1 MIGAYRRV
9 LKIEP
14 HNASLHNN
22 LGNVLKELGS
32 LDAVVEHY
40 EASLALDLSNSDAHN
55 NLGAVLQGMDRFDEA
70 ISCFRKSLAI
80 RDDSVEALNNL
91 GGTLH
96 VVDRLEEAGNCFR
109 RAFELA
115 PVCRVCDFWLIF
127 VPFGHYDEPEI
138 LPYAISL
145 ICLIGADVK

>member
-1 MIGAYRRV
+1 LFNEVIDAYRGV

-40 EASLALDLSNSDAHN
+40 EASLALDLSNSDAH
-55 NLGAVLQGMDRFDEA
+55 
-70 ISCFRKSLAI
+70 
-80 RDDSVEALNNL
+80 NNL